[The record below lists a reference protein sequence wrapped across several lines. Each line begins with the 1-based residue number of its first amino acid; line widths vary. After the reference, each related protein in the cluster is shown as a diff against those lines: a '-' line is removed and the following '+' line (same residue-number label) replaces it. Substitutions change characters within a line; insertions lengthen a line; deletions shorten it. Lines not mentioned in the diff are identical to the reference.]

1 MKPTCPYCD
10 NLVSAMDIDNYCSH
24 KEQEV
29 ETVDSNAFYFA
40 ESQLSSGSHT
50 SRFTLRTINNGYQ
63 QYNIG
68 GRERILKNDNF
79 LVLNEG
85 DVFENNLDQDNKAE
99 GLIVAF
105 NPNFIKYYIY
115 YINHNTEQLLDNPFE
130 KTFGSLYF
138 FNNSYNKTKELD
150 RLLTQTMVDIKTGK
164 KDPIY
169 YQHIF
174 LCILDELVQIENEL
188 HSRLGKIK
196 ALKKSTREELY
207 IRLSNAK
214 DYIDANLHEKLS
226 LEKIARISCLS
237 PFHFLRTFSDLYDTT
252 PYQYI
257 LLERLKK
264 ANYYIHHTRKDIF
277 NIMSESGFENKRTF
291 QRAFQKSFGIT
302 AHELMLSVRA

>member
-1 MKPTCPYCD
+1 
-10 NLVSAMDIDNYCSH
+10 MDIDNYCSH
-24 KEQEV
+24 KEQQV

-50 SRFTLRTINNGYQ
+50 SRFTIRTINNGYQ
-63 QYNIG
+63 NYNIV
-68 GRERILKNDNF
+68 GRERVLKSDNF

-115 YINHNTEQLLDNPFE
+115 FINHNTEQLLDNPFE

-138 FNNSYNKTKELD
+138 YNNSYNKTKELD
-150 RLLTQTMVDIKTGK
+150 RLLTQTMLDIKMGK

-174 LCILDELVQIENEL
+174 LCILDELVEIENEL

-237 PFHFLRTFSDLYDTT
+237 PFHFLRTFSDLYGNT

-277 NIMSESGFENKRTF
+277 TIMSESGFENKRTF
-291 QRAFQKSFGIT
+291 QRAFQKSFGVT
-302 AHELMLSVRA
+302 AHKLMLSVRA